1 MKTFESINN
10 SFPKNIEELEELIS
24 NYLNKLNIEFERI
37 DLKEGMVKYTIELS
51 IKYITIFLYDGGL
64 IVYNEIEH
72 DPDGET
78 NVETN
83 VTMCRNMDEFTNDLA
98 KSFGIDTHKS
108 ILKINQ

>member
-51 IKYITIFLYDGGL
+51 IKDITIFLYDGGL
-64 IVYNEIEH
+64 IAYNEIEH
-72 DPDGET
+72 DPDG
-78 NVETN
+78 ETN